1 MKNKKKIWIFTLLPQ
16 YFTAFFEA
24 GVCARAKEIFDIE
37 VVNIRDF
44 ALNKYRSVDDSPY
57 GGGPGMV
64 MRADVCFEALKHKI
78 LLPQGIDAD
87 QWTALTH
94 AQPHMVFVAPRGIKW
109 DYEQAKIFSNQ
120 LTADDSV
127 TDIVFWC
134 GRYEGLDERFLE
146 RFIHQTYS
154 VGDFVLS
161 GGELAVQIM
170 LDTSFRY
177 IPGILG
183 NDLSASSDSFENSL
197 LEAPCYTKPK
207 EFLGMTVPEVLT
219 GGHHAKMTAY
229 QHQQS
234 LMLTQKF
241 RPDLLKKVDVV

>member
-64 MRADVCFEALKHKI
+64 MRADICFEALKAKI
-78 LLPQGIDAD
+78 FIPQGIDPT
-87 QWTALTH
+87 QWTAATQM
-94 AQPHMVFVAPRGIKW
+94 QPHMIFVAPRGKKW
-109 DYEQAKIFSNQ
+109 DFEQAKIFSNQ
-120 LTADDSV
+120 LTLEDKV

-134 GRYEGLDERFLE
+134 GRYEGLDERFIE
-146 RFIHQTYS
+146 RFIHETYS

-161 GGELAVQIM
+161 GGELAVQII

-183 NDLSASSDSFENSL
+183 NDLSAHADSFENSL

-207 EFLGMTVPEVLT
+207 EFLGMSVPEVLT
-219 GGHHAKMTAY
+219 QGHHAKMTQY
-229 QHQQS
+229 QQQQS
-234 LMLTQKF
+234 LLLTQKF
-241 RPDLLKKVDVV
+241 RPDLIKKVDDV

>member
-16 YFTAFFEA
+16 YFTAFFES
-24 GVCARAKEIFDIE
+24 GVCARAKELFDIE

-44 ALNKYRSVDDSPY
+44 AFNKYRSVDDSPY

-64 MRADVCFEALKHKI
+64 MRADVCFEALKQKVLEPMGLNAHE
-78 LLPQGIDAD
+78 
-87 QWTALTH
+87 WTA
-94 AQPHMVFVAPRGIKW
+94 QNSSEPHMVFVAPRGQRW
-109 DYEQAKIFSNQ
+109 DYQQARAFSLQLMNQ
-120 LTADDSV
+120 DHVLNY
-127 TDIVFWC
+127 VFWC
-134 GRYEGLDERFLE
+134 GRYEGLDERFIE

-161 GGELAVQIM
+161 GGELAVQVM

-183 NDLSASSDSFENSL
+183 NDLSAQNDSFEDKL

-207 EFLGMTVPEVLT
+207 EFLGMSVPEILT
-219 GGHHAKMTAY
+219 QGHHAKMLQY
-229 QHQQS
+229 QQQQS
-234 LMLTQKF
+234 LLLTQKY
-241 RPDLLKKVDVV
+241 RPDLLYSKKDS